1 LIDFFDFGCSISDL
15 LNGRLLSI
23 YYNDEMNKEELK
35 NRTKA
40 FAVHVIKFIESQ
52 PDSRSFRILSN
63 QLIRSATSIGANY
76 RSACKGKSTA
86 DFINK
91 IIIVEEEA
99 DESIYWLE
107 LMEESGLGNKTA
119 IAYLKK
125 EANELTAIFTA
136 IGKTAK
142 LNQQISKSSKSN

>member
-1 LIDFFDFGCSISDL
+1 MD
-15 LNGRLLSI
+15 
-23 YYNDEMNKEELK
+23 KVELK
-35 NRTKA
+35 RRTQRL
-40 FAVHVIKFIESQ
+40 AVDVIKFVEDL
-52 PDSRSFRILSN
+52 PAKRSLKVLSN
-63 QLIRSATSIGANY
+63 QLLRCSSSVGANY

-91 IIIVEEEA
+91 IVIVEEEA

-107 LMEESGLGNKTA
+107 LMEEAGLVDSKST
-119 IAYLKK
+119 YTLKK

-142 LNQQISKSSKSN
+142 ANQRKPNS

>member
-1 LIDFFDFGCSISDL
+1 MD
-15 LNGRLLSI
+15 
-23 YYNDEMNKEELK
+23 KTELK
-35 NRTKA
+35 RRTQK
-40 FAVHVIKFIESQ
+40 FAVDVIKFIEELPRKHSLDVLSKQ
-52 PDSRSFRILSN
+52 LLRSS
-63 QLIRSATSIGANY
+63 TSIGANY
-76 RSACKGKSTA
+76 RSACRGKSTA

-107 LMEESGLGNKTA
+107 LIEESGLVNSISITT
-119 IAYLKK
+119 LKK

-142 LNQQISKSSKSN
+142 EKQRINKSEIKK

>member
-1 LIDFFDFGCSISDL
+1 MD
-15 LNGRLLSI
+15 
-23 YYNDEMNKEELK
+23 KTELK
-35 NRTKA
+35 RRTQR
-40 FAVHVIKFIESQ
+40 FAIDVIKFVEDL
-52 PDSRSFRILSN
+52 PAGRSLNVLSN
-63 QLIRSATSIGANY
+63 QLLRSSSSVGANY

-91 IIIVEEEA
+91 IVIVEEEA

-107 LMEESGLGNKTA
+107 LMEESGLIKSET
-119 IAYLKK
+119 IIPLKK

-142 LNQQISKSSKSN
+142 VNQKNSKNNK

>member
-1 LIDFFDFGCSISDL
+1 MFDFGFIIMD
-15 LNGRLLSI
+15 
-23 YYNDEMNKEELK
+23 KTELK
-35 NRTKA
+35 RRTQK
-40 FAVHVIKFIESQ
+40 FAVDVIKFAEELPSK
-52 PDSRSFRILSN
+52 RSINILIH
-63 QLIRSATSIGANY
+63 QLIRSSSSVGANY

-91 IIIVEEEA
+91 IVIVEEEA

-107 LMEESGLGNKTA
+107 LMEESGLVDTRQ
-119 IAYLKK
+119 IAELKK

-142 LNQQISKSSKSN
+142 ENQKINKSK